1 VSLQDAAP
9 LAAIDVTKTFVVD
22 PVLRGVSLRV
32 EAGRMVVSAG
42 DSGVVELVEFYG
54 HDTVYAVRL
63 DAGAALTVRAA
74 QAPTHARGDRVA
86 VTYTGPPRHRLP
98 PCLTTPFW
106 YQPSP
111 LGRALLIPER

>member
-1 VSLQDAAP
+1 MSLQDAAP

-63 DAGAALTVRAA
+63 DAGAGGGAGGVAGGG
-74 QAPTHARGDRVA
+74 APGPGRPVGRG
-86 VTYTGPPRHRLP
+86 PRGGA
-98 PCLTTPFW
+98 PCRRHGG
-106 YQPSP
+106 QP
-111 LGRALLIPER
+111 